1 MEFLYRRATQ
11 PRRSRSRFAAGPL
24 HEAGREERHGSRRSV
39 GGSASVGRPVQT
51 ICRRQHMGKRSKLF
65 VVRFAVLSAFLSAST
80 AGPALC
86 PNSWMTQEA
95 ADEDEDDDDGDERKV
110 AKWPDGLPPQNG
122 SSCLCLVN
130 FFVFLPSS
138 PSPQFKSQ
146 RKQKKKTVFNMMFT
160 GSHAAKKRSSSS
172 TSHKQRQFL
181 SQERQHPAAIAERSV
196 DRTRLSCQECHDKI
210 LGKCPGSGKES
221 QNTIYLRERF
231 KIDVPHRF
239 RVHNY
244 MSPTF
249 CDHCG
254 SLLYGLFRQGLKCE
268 GFYAYFR

>member
-1 MEFLYRRATQ
+1 MEFLHRCATQ
-11 PRRSRSRFAAGPL
+11 PRRSRSRLTAGSL
-24 HEAGREERHGSRRSV
+24 HEAGGEEGHGSRRPI
-39 GGSASVGRPVQT
+39 GRSASTGRPVQT
-51 ICRRQHMGKRSKLF
+51 ICRRQHMGKPPSKIKLF
-65 VVRFAVLSAFLSAST
+65 VAVRFLCRLIVPCIFSVLSVRLCPAST

-86 PNSWMTQEA
+86 PDSWMTQEA
-95 ADEDEDDDDGDERKV
+95 ADEDEDDDDDEKNTKP
-110 AKWPDGLPPQNG
+110 KWPDGFFFPFYQLQNG
-122 SSCLCLVN
+122 SS
-130 FFVFLPSS
+130 SA
-138 PSPQFKSQ
+138 
-146 RKQKKKTVFNMMFT
+146 FNMMFT

-268 GFYAYFR
+268 GGIFFSYGRR